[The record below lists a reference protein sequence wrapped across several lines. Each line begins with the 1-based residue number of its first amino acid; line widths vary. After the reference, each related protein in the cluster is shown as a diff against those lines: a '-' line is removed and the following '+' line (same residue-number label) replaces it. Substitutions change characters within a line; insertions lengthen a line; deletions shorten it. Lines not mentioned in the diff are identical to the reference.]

1 MKIKDLET
9 CPALLEESSKAKK
22 VGLYLH
28 TSGGTKRGNRMPN
41 NFNALAQNTT
51 NILKSQ
57 TVGYAQS
64 LKALTT
70 A

>member
-9 CPALLEESSKAKK
+9 CPVLLEESPK
-22 VGLYLH
+22 VKRIGLDLYK
-28 TSGGTKRGNRMPN
+28 SRGTKRGNGMPN

-57 TVGYAQS
+57 TGIYAQNF
-64 LKALTT
+64 KRLTT
-70 A
+70 V